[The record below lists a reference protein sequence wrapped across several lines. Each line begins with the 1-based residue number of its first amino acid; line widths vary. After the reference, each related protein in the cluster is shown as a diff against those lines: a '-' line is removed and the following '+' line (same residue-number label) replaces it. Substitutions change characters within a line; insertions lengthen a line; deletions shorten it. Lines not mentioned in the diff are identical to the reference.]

1 MGKSASH
8 SLGLREVYPDGG
20 AGIVGGLLY
29 HGNPDQSFAVLLN
42 PMNGWSI
49 HTQDVVLLK
58 RTKPTQVTG
67 ADLSWLFALLN
78 LR

>member
-42 PMNGWSI
+42 PVNGWSI
-49 HTQDVVLLK
+49 HT
-58 RTKPTQVTG
+58 
-67 ADLSWLFALLN
+67 
-78 LR
+78 